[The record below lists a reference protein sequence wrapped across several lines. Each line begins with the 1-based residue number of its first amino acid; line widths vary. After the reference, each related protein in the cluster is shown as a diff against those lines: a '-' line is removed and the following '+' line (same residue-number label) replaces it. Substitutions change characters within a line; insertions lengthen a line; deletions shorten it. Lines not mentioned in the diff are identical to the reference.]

1 MKPDAYNAIVYF
13 TAEHMCATRLH
24 SRKDAAALCHNKRT
38 TTRGFSWWTNPCCPR
53 CSPRWWKPRICCV
66 PGGASTA
73 AQAARLAGISRTAF
87 YKYRDAVFS
96 YDAGKSGGIV
106 TVHLILQDN
115 PGVLSALLAAF
126 ADAGANILTVN
137 QNIPAGG
144 VASVSISARTERLI
158 MPVDGFVRTL
168 GALPGVERIT
178 RLTGE
183 GITGLR
189 LDMPGA

>member
-1 MKPDAYNAIVYF
+1 MPQQTDNDPRFLLVDESVLPEVFAKVVEA
-13 TAEHMCATRLH
+13 
-24 SRKDAAALCHNKRT
+24 KDLLRSG
-38 TTRGFSWWTNPCCPR
+38 R
-53 CSPRWWKPRICCV
+53 
-66 PGGASTA
+66 ASTA

-137 QNIPAGG
+137 QNIPVDAVAVATISIQIHKGQTDIEEILKSIAGIYG
-144 VASVSISARTERLI
+144 VVSVK
-158 MPVDGFVRTL
+158 
-168 GALPGVERIT
+168 RI
-178 RLTGE
+178 
-183 GITGLR
+183 
-189 LDMPGA
+189 

>member
-1 MKPDAYNAIVYF
+1 MPQQTDNDPRFLLVDESVLPEVFAKVVEA
-13 TAEHMCATRLH
+13 
-24 SRKDAAALCHNKRT
+24 KDLLRSG
-38 TTRGFSWWTNPCCPR
+38 R
-53 CSPRWWKPRICCV
+53 
-66 PGGASTA
+66 ASTA

-137 QNIPAGG
+137 QNIPADG
-144 VASVSISARTERLI
+144 VAPVSISFRLDRSVCDEGELLENLRRT
-158 MPVDGFVRTL
+158 
-168 GALPGVERIT
+168 PGVVEIKLINSR
-178 RLTGE
+178 
-183 GITGLR
+183 
-189 LDMPGA
+189 

>member
-1 MKPDAYNAIVYF
+1 M
-13 TAEHMCATRLH
+13 R
-24 SRKDAAALCHNKRT
+24 
-38 TTRGFSWWTNPCCPR
+38 CCPNIFEAVVHGIFLILGLITVG
-53 CSPRWWKPRICCV
+53 CVLLITICLIISGI
-66 PGGASTA
+66 PAIRQIGLFHFLFGKKWASTA

-144 VASVSISARTERLI
+144 VASVSISARTDRLI

>member
-1 MKPDAYNAIVYF
+1 M
-13 TAEHMCATRLH
+13 
-24 SRKDAAALCHNKRT
+24 
-38 TTRGFSWWTNPCCPR
+38 
-53 CSPRWWKPRICCV
+53 
-66 PGGASTA
+66 
-73 AQAARLAGISRTAF
+73 
-87 YKYRDAVFS
+87 FS

-144 VASVSISARTERLI
+144 VASVSISARTDRLA

-168 GALPGVERIT
+168 GALRGWSGSP
-178 RLTGE
+178 
-183 GITGLR
+183 
-189 LDMPGA
+189 A

>member
-1 MKPDAYNAIVYF
+1 MPQQTDNDPRFLLVDESVLPEVFAKVVEA
-13 TAEHMCATRLH
+13 
-24 SRKDAAALCHNKRT
+24 KDLLRSG
-38 TTRGFSWWTNPCCPR
+38 R
-53 CSPRWWKPRICCV
+53 
-66 PGGASTA
+66 ASTA

-137 QNIPAGG
+137 QNNPAGG
-144 VASVSISARTERLI
+144 VASVFGPHRPAGDAGGRVCPHLGCPAGGGADHPPDGRGHYRAAAGYAGRVTASLRTGDGIPLSAI
-158 MPVDGFVRTL
+158 YQIGGDAF
-168 GALPGVERIT
+168 
-178 RLTGE
+178 
-183 GITGLR
+183 
-189 LDMPGA
+189 

>member
-1 MKPDAYNAIVYF
+1 MYPLETGRIQCYSVF
-13 TAEHMCATRLH
+13 H
-24 SRKDAAALCHNKRT
+24 SGTHVRHPITQSKGCGRLCHNKRT

-66 PGGASTA
+66 
-73 AQAARLAGISRTAF
+73 QAARLAGISRTAF

-137 QNIPAGG
+137 QNIPVDG
-144 VASVSISARTERLI
+144 VAIVSISARIGNASCSRLEI
-158 MPVDGFVRTL
+158 LEMLGNLDGI
-168 GALPGVERIT
+168 VEAKTI
-178 RLTGE
+178 
-183 GITGLR
+183 
-189 LDMPGA
+189 

>member
-1 MKPDAYNAIVYF
+1 MPQQTDNDPRFLLVDESVLPEVFAKVVEA
-13 TAEHMCATRLH
+13 
-24 SRKDAAALCHNKRT
+24 KDLLRSG
-38 TTRGFSWWTNPCCPR
+38 R
-53 CSPRWWKPRICCV
+53 
-66 PGGASTA
+66 ASTA

-137 QNIPAGG
+137 QNIPA
-144 VASVSISARTERLI
+144 AAWLRCPFR
-158 MPVDGFVRTL
+158 P
-168 GALPGVERIT
+168 AP
-178 RLTGE
+178 TGWRCRW
-183 GITGLR
+183 TGLSAPWVPCR
-189 LDMPGA
+189 GWSGSPA

>member
-1 MKPDAYNAIVYF
+1 M
-13 TAEHMCATRLH
+13 
-24 SRKDAAALCHNKRT
+24 
-38 TTRGFSWWTNPCCPR
+38 
-53 CSPRWWKPRICCV
+53 
-66 PGGASTA
+66 
-73 AQAARLAGISRTAF
+73 
-87 YKYRDAVFS
+87 
-96 YDAGKSGGIV
+96 
-106 TVHLILQDN
+106 
-115 PGVLSALLAAF
+115 LSALLAAF

-144 VASVSISARTERLI
+144 VASVSISARTDRLA

>member
-1 MKPDAYNAIVYF
+1 MPQQTDNDPRFLLVDESVLPEVFAKVVEA
-13 TAEHMCATRLH
+13 
-24 SRKDAAALCHNKRT
+24 KDLLR
-38 TTRGFSWWTNPCCPR
+38 
-53 CSPRWWKPRICCV
+53 
-66 PGGASTA
+66 
-73 AQAARLAGISRTAF
+73 AGISRTAF

-144 VASVSISARTERLI
+144 VASVSISARTDRLI

>member
-1 MKPDAYNAIVYF
+1 MNEQRRLIVVDSSVLPEVILKVL
-13 TAEHMCATRLH
+13 AVKKLLA
-24 SRKDAAALCHNKRT
+24 SREEKSSASACKR
-38 TTRGFSWWTNPCCPR
+38 
-53 CSPRWWKPRICCV
+53 I
-66 PGGASTA
+66 
-73 AQAARLAGISRTAF
+73 GISRSAY
-87 YKYRDAVFS
+87 YKYRDSVFS
-96 YDAGKSGGIV
+96 YDDKM
-106 TVHLILQDN
+106 TKRILT
-115 PGVLSALLAAF
+115 LSALLRDEPGILSSVLVTLHACE
-126 ADAGANILTVN
+126 ANILTVN

-144 VASVSISARTERLI
+144 VASVSISARTDRLA

>member
-1 MKPDAYNAIVYF
+1 MPQQTDNDPRFLLVDESVLPEVFAKVVEA
-13 TAEHMCATRLH
+13 
-24 SRKDAAALCHNKRT
+24 KDLLRSG
-38 TTRGFSWWTNPCCPR
+38 R
-53 CSPRWWKPRICCV
+53 
-66 PGGASTA
+66 ASTA

-144 VASVSISARTERLI
+144 VASVSISARPDRLI

>member
-1 MKPDAYNAIVYF
+1 MPQQTDNDPRFLLVDESVLPEGFAKVVEA
-13 TAEHMCATRLH
+13 
-24 SRKDAAALCHNKRT
+24 KDLLRSG
-38 TTRGFSWWTNPCCPR
+38 R
-53 CSPRWWKPRICCV
+53 
-66 PGGASTA
+66 ASTA

-144 VASVSISARTERLI
+144 VASVSISAGGRVCPHPGCPAGGGADHPPDGRGHYRAAAGYAGRVTASLRTG
-158 MPVDGFVRTL
+158 DGIPLSAIYQIGGDAF
-168 GALPGVERIT
+168 
-178 RLTGE
+178 
-183 GITGLR
+183 
-189 LDMPGA
+189 

>member
-1 MKPDAYNAIVYF
+1 MPQQTDNDPRFLLVDESVLPEVFAKVVEA
-13 TAEHMCATRLH
+13 
-24 SRKDAAALCHNKRT
+24 KDLLRSG
-38 TTRGFSWWTNPCCPR
+38 R
-53 CSPRWWKPRICCV
+53 
-66 PGGASTA
+66 ASTA

-144 VASVSISARTERLI
+144 VASVSISARTDRRA

>member
-1 MKPDAYNAIVYF
+1 MPQQTDNDPRFLLVDESVLPEVFAKVVEA
-13 TAEHMCATRLH
+13 
-24 SRKDAAALCHNKRT
+24 KDLLRSG
-38 TTRGFSWWTNPCCPR
+38 R
-53 CSPRWWKPRICCV
+53 
-66 PGGASTA
+66 ASTA

-137 QNIPAGG
+137 QNIPAGN
-144 VASVSISARTERLI
+144 VASVSVSARTDRLQ
-158 MPVDGFVRTL
+158 MPVDAFI
-168 GALPGVERIT
+168 GVLRQLNGVQRIA
-178 RLTGE
+178 RIAGE
-183 GITGLR
+183 DQREAVTQETS
-189 LDMPGA
+189 PE

>member
-1 MKPDAYNAIVYF
+1 MPQQTDNDPRFLLVDESVLPEVFAKVVEA
-13 TAEHMCATRLH
+13 
-24 SRKDAAALCHNKRT
+24 KDLLRSG
-38 TTRGFSWWTNPCCPR
+38 R
-53 CSPRWWKPRICCV
+53 
-66 PGGASTA
+66 ASTA

-137 QNIPAGG
+137 
-144 VASVSISARTERLI
+144 
-158 MPVDGFVRTL
+158 
-168 GALPGVERIT
+168 
-178 RLTGE
+178 
-183 GITGLR
+183 
-189 LDMPGA
+189 

>member
-1 MKPDAYNAIVYF
+1 MMNRTEFYIVRHGE
-13 TAEHMCATRLH
+13 TAAN
-24 SRKDAAALCHNKRT
+24 SRNVVQGQND
-38 TTRGFSWWTNPCCPR
+38 
-53 CSPRWWKPRICCV
+53 V
-66 PGGASTA
+66 PLNETGL

-144 VASVSISARTERLI
+144 VASVSISARTDRLI

>member
-1 MKPDAYNAIVYF
+1 M
-13 TAEHMCATRLH
+13 
-24 SRKDAAALCHNKRT
+24 
-38 TTRGFSWWTNPCCPR
+38 
-53 CSPRWWKPRICCV
+53 
-66 PGGASTA
+66 
-73 AQAARLAGISRTAF
+73 
-87 YKYRDAVFS
+87 FS

-144 VASVSISARTERLI
+144 VASVSISARTDRLA

-183 GITGLR
+183 GITGAAAGYAGRVTASLR
-189 LDMPGA
+189 TGDGIPLSAIYQIGGDAF